1 MGMYDD
7 LRCHY
12 PLPVKGANER
22 GYQTKDTPCQYL
34 NKYEITAEG
43 VLRHQE
49 WDADEGLNE
58 KWIGHPDFIG
68 EIRFYDYKE
77 GGGWIEW
84 SAYFVNGLLEEVH
97 LIDDRPGARQPAEQK
112 DSHEA

>member
-12 PLPVKGANER
+12 PLPVAGANARE
-22 GYQTKDTPCQYL
+22 YQTKDTPSQLL

-49 WDADEGLNE
+49 WDADEGLKSE
-58 KWIGHPDFIG
+58 WIGHPDFTG
-68 EIRFYDYKE
+68 EVRFYDLKDC
-77 GGGWIEW
+77 GGWIEF
-84 SAYFVNGLLEEVH
+84 SAYFVNGLLKELH
-97 LIDDRPGARQPAEQK
+97 LISDTTAAKQEQPHA
-112 DSHEA
+112 

>member
-12 PLPVKGANER
+12 PLPVAGANER
-22 GYQTKDTPCQYL
+22 DYQTKDTPCQYL

-43 VLRHQE
+43 VLRHRV
-49 WDADEGLNE
+49 WDADEGLAP

-68 EIRFYDYKE
+68 EIRFYDFKE
-77 GGGWIEW
+77 EDGGWIEW
-84 SAYFVNGLLEEVH
+84 SSYFVNGLLKEVH
-97 LIDDRPGARQPAEQK
+97 LIEDRAGPR
-112 DSHEA
+112 